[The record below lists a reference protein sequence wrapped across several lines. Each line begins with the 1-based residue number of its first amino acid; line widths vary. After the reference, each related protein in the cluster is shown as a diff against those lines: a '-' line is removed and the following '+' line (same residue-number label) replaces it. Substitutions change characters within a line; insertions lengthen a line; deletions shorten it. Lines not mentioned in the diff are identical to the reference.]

1 MLAEEAARVDGLVC
15 TMVSEQLLPFAA
27 DCRRGIT
34 SYSAMSDLPEFGTL
48 DVAEFT
54 VGGMLRAGIAIR
66 RIVKGAETV
75 EDATQCIVRYLY
87 DHFADPASGER
98 TCPLVRFYKT
108 DPFSSLPTEL
118 QEFARRHLGAI
129 PATPSM
135 RCLCLVATAG
145 EEPEWNDR
153 RQSRSHQAI
162 ALPSVEIVREAP
174 MIARLIEEL
183 GLDIESVIGGGEPA
197 MRGSSSRT
205 YDVFHVENAR
215 GSPHVPAQRTFVE
228 PYGIA
233 SVVGFGGLL
242 RSGELYAV
250 VIFSRVTIPAKSAA
264 RFRTIA
270 LDVRSAL
277 YALDESRIWRD

>member
-1 MLAEEAARVDGLVC
+1 MFPSRRVLAPGVF
-15 TMVSEQLLPFAA
+15 P
-27 DCRRGIT
+27 
-34 SYSAMSDLPEFGTL
+34 SYSQMSDLPDFGTL
-48 DVAEFT
+48 DVADFT

-66 RIVKGAETV
+66 RIVKGADTV
-75 EDATQCIVRYLY
+75 EDATQCIVQYLY
-87 DHFADPASGER
+87 DHFADPISGER

-108 DPFSSLPTEL
+108 DPYGGLPREL
-118 QEFARRHLGAI
+118 QEFASKQLGDI

-135 RCLCLVATAG
+135 RCLCLLATAG
-145 EEPEWNDR
+145 DEPEWNDR

-174 MIARLIEEL
+174 MIAGLIEEL
-183 GLDIESVIGGGEPA
+183 GLDIASVIGGGEPA
-197 MRGSSSRT
+197 MRGSTSRT
-205 YDVFHVENAR
+205 YDVFHVEDAR
-215 GSPHVPAQRTFVE
+215 GSPHVPAQRNFVE
-228 PYGIA
+228 RYGIA

-250 VIFSRVTIPAKSAA
+250 VLFSRVTIPARSAA

-277 YALDESRIWRD
+277 YALDETRIWRE